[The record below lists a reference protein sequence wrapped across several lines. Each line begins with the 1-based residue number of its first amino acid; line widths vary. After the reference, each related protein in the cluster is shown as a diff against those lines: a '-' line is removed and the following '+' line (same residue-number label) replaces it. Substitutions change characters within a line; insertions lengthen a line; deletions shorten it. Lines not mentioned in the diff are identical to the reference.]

1 MFNYNWINGKKWK
14 TEKTIHV
21 MNPATGKVIGDV
33 PSAGKKEV
41 AAAIDAASR
50 AYMSWSKLTPSERG
64 AYLTKWAENLLNKR
78 EELALLMSEEQG
90 KPVSEARG
98 EIEGSAQFI
107 KWYAEEGKR
116 IYGEVIPPSSQNQ
129 RITVIKQPVGVCALI
144 TPWNFPGAM
153 IARKVAP
160 ALAAGCTIIVKPASE
175 TPKIAIA
182 MFDELMATK
191 IPAGVANLVTG
202 KASIISD
209 VLFEDQRIR
218 KISFTGSTN
227 VGKKLM
233 KKAADQVKRISL
245 ELGGNAPVIVFP
257 DSNLD
262 VAAEKIVENKFE
274 NCGQMCNGI
283 NVIMAHKDI
292 EEELTEKIK
301 YLVQKIKVGEGTKAD
316 VQMGPLINDAALQ
329 RMEDLVKDA
338 KEKGA
343 TLLTGGERIQ
353 TELDGYFYSPTI
365 LTDIT
370 DKMELIQ
377 EEIFGPIAPIMTFEN
392 EEDVIEFSNKSPYGL
407 AAYFFTNDV
416 NRVYRISERLEY
428 GMVGVNGTQLS
439 VPQAPF
445 GGVKESGMGRE
456 GGHFGLDEFVE
467 LKYISLTLQ

>member
-50 AYMSWSKLTPSERG
+50 AYVSWSKLTPSERG